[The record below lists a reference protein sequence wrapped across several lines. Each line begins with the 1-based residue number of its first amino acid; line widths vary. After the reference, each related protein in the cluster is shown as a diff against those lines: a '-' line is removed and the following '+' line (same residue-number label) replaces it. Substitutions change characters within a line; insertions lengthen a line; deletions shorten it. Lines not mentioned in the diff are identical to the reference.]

1 MSTPVGWLFDTS
13 SRQKL
18 AWTARYCLYGSRM
31 NMMNMTPNIA
41 KQIECWTKIELK
53 NWHHLLNCTVG
64 TETVVEIIENGTIP
78 LPVFF
83 FWPGSCGPH
92 KSFPLRGNLFA
103 AVKQNKTIHP
113 LPVKG
118 DHWRPRLRSEILAIH
133 IAQNTMNFHPKI
145 IINHLKSSLITINY
159 PFYCPHVAPAASHPE
174 ALRSWPI
181 LLLRWAESC
190 LLPRR
195 RRAAFSIALVGIRW
209 IVNCATPL
217 LPSVGRMR
225 SWAIISSININ
236 KLYLTFCEAL
246 KGLRDASSKLD

>member
-1 MSTPVGWLFDTS
+1 
-13 SRQKL
+13 
-18 AWTARYCLYGSRM
+18 
-31 NMMNMTPNIA
+31 MTPNIA

-64 TETVVEIIENGTIP
+64 TETVVENNRKWDHSASRNFFLARKLWAAQI
-78 LPVFF
+78 LPTS
-83 FWPGSCGPH
+83 WQPRGCGQAKH
-92 KSFPLRGNLFA
+92 S
-103 AVKQNKTIHP
+103 KTIHP

-118 DHWRPRLRSEILAIH
+118 DHWRPRLRSEFFGNSHCTKHKFAS
-133 IAQNTMNFHPKI
+133 Q
-145 IINHLKSSLITINY
+145 NHLKSSLITINY

-190 LLPRR
+190 LLPPR

-225 SWAIISSININ
+225 SWAII
-236 KLYLTFCEAL
+236 
-246 KGLRDASSKLD
+246 